1 MKYEPVIGIE
11 THVQLA
17 TATKLF
23 CACDNDSRTASP
35 NQNICPVC
43 LAQPGSLPVL
53 NQRAVELAL
62 RAGLA
67 LGAKLAS
74 STKFDRKNYF
84 YPDLPKGYQITQYDE
99 PIIGFGEVEVP
110 LGRDSFKVGIIRAH
124 LEEDAGKLTHP
135 VGADYSLVDLNRAGT
150 PLLEIVS
157 APDIRSAEQGKAYA
171 KELYNIMRHAGV
183 SDADLFHG
191 HMRFDVNVSV
201 RPEGTEDLGTRTET
215 KNLNSFKAVERAIQ
229 FEIQRQIEVLESGG
243 SVVQETRGWD
253 EDKGVTFSQRS
264 KEESHD
270 YRYFPEPDL
279 PPLVITKDMIA
290 AQQQDLI
297 SLKDIRLELGTS
309 LGRELSEQL
318 IAAEQAWLV
327 ELFRAFRAINAT
339 AKSEEAYLSRVGFWL
354 LENPSLFERE
364 NIFEDAKTLHHISL
378 AVDSGD
384 LSSTAAKSLLVR
396 ALEQRLSEQ
405 ELTSQIKANQQ
416 ISDEGSITAA
426 VTKVLKDNPGSV
438 ADYQSGKERALTY
451 LVGQVMKATKGQA
464 NPGLVNKVLLKEL
477 KR

>member
-1 MKYEPVIGIE
+1 MKYESVIGIE

-17 TATKLF
+17 TASKLF
-23 CACDNDSRTASP
+23 CACDNDSRMATP

-43 LAQPGSLPVL
+43 LAEPGTLPVL
-53 NQRAVELAL
+53 NQRAVELAV

-67 LGAKLAS
+67 LGAEVATL
-74 STKFDRKNYF
+74 TKFDRKNYF
-84 YPDLPKGYQITQYDE
+84 YPDNPKGYQITQYDE
-99 PIIGFGEVEVP
+99 PIVGRGEIEVP
-110 LGRDSFKVGIIRAH
+110 LGEESFRVGIIRAH

-157 APDIRSAEQGKAYA
+157 APDMRSAEQAKAYA

-201 RPEGTEDLGTRTET
+201 RPEGSNELGTRTET

-229 FEIQRQIEVLESGG
+229 FETRRQIEVLESGG
-243 SVVQETRGWD
+243 TVVQETRGWD
-253 EDKGVTFSQRS
+253 EDKGVTFSQRT

-279 PPLVITKDMIA
+279 PPLVITKDMIV
-290 AQQQDLI
+290 AQQQSLVSVKDL
-297 SLKDIRLELGTS
+297 RLELGAS
-309 LGRELSEQL
+309 LDHQLTEQL
-318 IAAEQAWLV
+318 IASDQVWLV
-327 ELFRAFRAINAT
+327 ELFRAFLAVKGGEDRKDGYA
-339 AKSEEAYLSRVGFWL
+339 SRVGFWL
-354 LENPSLFERE
+354 LEHSTWFKRE
-364 NIFEDAKTLHHISL
+364 NIDTDAKALHLLSL
-378 AVDSGD
+378 AVDAGR

-396 ALEQRLSEQ
+396 ALKENWGEQ
-405 ELTSQIKANQQ
+405 ELASQIKATEQ
-416 ISDEGSITAA
+416 ISDEGSISEA
-426 VTKVLKDNPGSV
+426 VAKVIKDNPDSV
-438 ADYQSGKERALTY
+438 ADYQAGKERALTY
-451 LVGQVMKATKGQA
+451 LVGQVMKHTKGQA
-464 NPGLVNKVLLKEL
+464 NPGMVNELLLKKL